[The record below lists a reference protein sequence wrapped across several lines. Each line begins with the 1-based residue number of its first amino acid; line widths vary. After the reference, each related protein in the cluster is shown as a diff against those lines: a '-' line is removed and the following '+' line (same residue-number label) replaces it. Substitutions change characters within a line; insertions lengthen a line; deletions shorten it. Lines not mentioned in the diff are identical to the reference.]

1 MWSPLSPISDVSAIA
16 GAPVT
21 PRPARVH
28 AFARLMPAACA
39 LGALAT
45 VSLVAT
51 LPAISQPVSPT
62 ALRAAG
68 TPQHVF
74 AATPFPSAQRFVTDQ
89 LEAAIAARGTPPG
102 QFASRFASGSTLL
115 GDATD
120 AFSLDTPARAF
131 GAAPLATGLRVG
143 VVEHTFSQTLRQL
156 DMPPE
161 IRIQVGDLIPV
172 QMRTH
177 APALTGDRYR
187 VGWVSTPQGPQLTA
201 LDVRIAGRKFSAMWF
216 QPPGAAHGAF
226 YTFDGTPLEA
236 AALTMPVIA
245 TRISSPF
252 GVRIHPISHLRLFH
266 TGVDLAAP
274 RGTRVNAAADG
285 VVAFVGTDPHGY
297 GRYVVVDHP
306 DRTSTLYAHLSAWA
320 PGLKAGMQVA
330 QGQRLGAVGMT
341 GAATGPHLHFE
352 VRLADAQPV
361 DPIVALAD
369 ASNRLSPMQLDAF
382 RRNVTDLRTQFAAAA
397 AGPAVGIA
405 MLGGMPAGAGLGT
418 PAPALQMLP
427 APHAGAAS

>member
-1 MWSPLSPISDVSAIA
+1 MSPISDVSVIA
-16 GAPVT
+16 GAPLAH
-21 PRPARVH
+21 RPAR
-28 AFARLMPAACA
+28 ARTFARMMPAAGA
-39 LGALAT
+39 VSALAA
-45 VSLVAT
+45 VSLAVT
-51 LPAISQPVSPT
+51 LPAISHPVSPT
-62 ALRAAG
+62 VQRAAG

-74 AATPFPSAQRFVTDQ
+74 AATPFPSAQRFVADQ
-89 LEAAIAARGTPPG
+89 LEAAVAARGTPPG
-102 QFASRFASGSTLL
+102 QFASRFATGAALL
-115 GDATD
+115 GDASD
-120 AFSLDTPARAF
+120 AFSLDAPAPAF
-131 GAAPLATGLRVG
+131 GAQPLATGLRVG
-143 VVEHTFSQTLRQL
+143 TVEHTFSQTLRQL
-156 DMPPE
+156 DLPPE
-161 IRIQVGDLIPV
+161 IRIQVGDLIPA

-177 APALTGDRYR
+177 APALRGDRYQ
-187 VGWVSTPQGPQLTA
+187 VGWQGTPHGPQLTA

-252 GVRIHPISHLRLFH
+252 GIRIHPISHQRLLH

-320 PGLKAGMQVA
+320 PGLKAGVQVA

-352 VRLADAQPV
+352 VRLADRPV

-382 RRNVTDLRTQFAAAA
+382 RREVTDVRTQFAAAA
-397 AGPAVGIA
+397 GPAMGVA

-418 PAPALQMLP
+418 PAPALHMRP
-427 APHAGAAS
+427 APLAAAAS